1 MGVPYKG
8 TIRNTDYRFSATVPN
23 NLTGWGAAPGAPF
36 HGFIIYLNKSSCIN
50 FNIAMRVDLPEDA
63 PPPPMASREATPVPV
78 GNRVGLQT
86 KTIGMIE
93 GVGFE
98 NVRVTLELAHG
109 TRKDDIEIT
118 LVAPSAHRHIA
129 LRVFRQFLRDFKFW

>member
-1 MGVPYKG
+1 
-8 TIRNTDYRFSATVPN
+8 
-23 NLTGWGAAPGAPF
+23 
-36 HGFIIYLNKSSCIN
+36 
-50 FNIAMRVDLPEDA
+50 
-63 PPPPMASREATPVPV
+63 MASREATPVPV

-118 LVAPSAHRHIA
+118 LCAECS
-129 LRVFRQFLRDFKFW
+129 